1 VAGVSVRVKR
11 GHSPGLGEDVAV
23 LRFELGKIS
32 AAEAELVLVVVSDL
46 SVDIKKQSDQ
56 EKEK

>member
-1 VAGVSVRVKR
+1 MDVINAKVDTQGC
-11 GHSPGLGEDVAV
+11 GLGEDVAE
-23 LRFELGKIS
+23 LRFELGVKIS

-46 SVDIKKQSDQ
+46 SVDIKKQLDQ